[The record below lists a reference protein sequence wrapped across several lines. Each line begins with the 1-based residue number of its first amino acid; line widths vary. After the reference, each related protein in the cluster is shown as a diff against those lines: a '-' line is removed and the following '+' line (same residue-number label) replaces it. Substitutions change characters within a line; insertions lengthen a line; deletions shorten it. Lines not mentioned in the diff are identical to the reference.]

1 MIDLA
6 AHLPEL
12 DGRLEVPG
20 LAAPVRC
27 CGMSGGCRNPGGEAD
42 AWFALGFV
50 HAQDRL
56 FQMEL
61 TRRRATGRAAEFL
74 GPAAFEQDALS
85 RRLGV
90 ERASRRDYDAAAAET
105 RAMLDRYAAG
115 VNALIDSARR
125 CRSSTRCWTPRRS
138 AGRPGTASP
147 SCGGSG
153 C

>member
-12 DGRLEVPG
+12 DGTLTVPG
-20 LAAPVRC
+20 LAAPVTVQRDAQ
-27 CGMSGGCRNPGGEAD
+27 GVPHLRAETAQD

-56 FQMEL
+56 FQMDL

-74 GPAAFEQDALS
+74 GAAAFEQDALS

-90 ERASRRDYDAAAAET
+90 ERASRRDYE
-105 RAMLDRYAAG
+105 
-115 VNALIDSARR
+115 
-125 CRSSTRCWTPRRS
+125 
-138 AGRPGTASP
+138 
-147 SCGGSG
+147 
-153 C
+153 